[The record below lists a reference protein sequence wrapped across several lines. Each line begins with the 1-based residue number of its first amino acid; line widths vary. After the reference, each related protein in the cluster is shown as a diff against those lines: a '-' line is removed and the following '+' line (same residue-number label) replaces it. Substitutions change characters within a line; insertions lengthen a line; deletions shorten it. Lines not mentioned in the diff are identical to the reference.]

1 MEHNHKKIRNIC
13 VIRLSSLGDI
23 CHMLPFIKN
32 IKNKYPESTLYWII
46 GKTEYELVRNIP
58 NVKFIVFDKSKIN
71 SYFQVYTKLKKL
83 ILITYICFKSL

>member
-58 NVKFIVFDKSKIN
+58 NVKLTDINHFSAYDLAKYKKIVFTETSIRELEKR
-71 SYFQVYTKLKKL
+71 Y
-83 ILITYICFKSL
+83 

>member
-46 GKTEYELVRNIP
+46 GKLSMN
-58 NVKFIVFDKSKIN
+58 
-71 SYFQVYTKLKKL
+71 
-83 ILITYICFKSL
+83 